1 MSLSARGPVPILFAH
16 YGDDGIRGSERVLLD
31 ILAHLNRERYTPLLW
46 CNREVMAEAARSL
59 DVETRVTP
67 MPILAGWS
75 APRFEVGEHIR
86 LRREAREFIVT
97 RGVRVVHAN
106 SGAPNQWLV
115 PATRG
120 LHVGYLTHL
129 HAHYVLRDRCTM
141 LLHQASIIA
150 GCSRGVL
157 EPFAA
162 DGVEEDRLHVVPNG
176 VDVERVLQGD
186 ASRLRAELGIPQ
198 SRTVVTAA
206 GALIP
211 LKGFDVLIRAM
222 GMLKARDEEVTL
234 LLLGAGPEE
243 GALRRLAAEC
253 DVAGDVHFLG
263 ARADLGAIF
272 RDATDIVAVP
282 SRQEAFGLTIAE
294 AAMFGVPAVAS
305 DIPGLRETV
314 SGGHVGGLLVQSG
327 APGELAD
334 AISELSRKPA
344 MRRWMGEE
352 ARAHALRNFTVQ
364 AMVAR
369 MDALYASLVESP
381 VQPRS
386 ALTRGARWQPWR
398 KLGRQWVQN
407 RLRRAERA

>member
-1 MSLSARGPVPILFAH
+1 MTHPARGPVPIFFAH

-31 ILAHLNRERYTPLLW
+31 ILAHLDRARYLPLLW
-46 CNREVMAEAARSL
+46 CNRDVMADAARSL

-67 MPILAGWS
+67 MPILGGWS
-75 APRFEVGEHIR
+75 APRFELGEHMR
-86 LRREAREFIVT
+86 LRREARDFIQR
-97 RGVRVVHAN
+97 RGIRVVHAN

-129 HAHYVLRDRCTM
+129 HAHYVLRDRCTL
-141 LLHQASIIA
+141 LLHQAYAIA

-157 EPFAA
+157 EPFEA
-162 DGVEEDRLHVVPNG
+162 DGVDGERLHVVPNG
-176 VDVERVLQGD
+176 VDVARILRGD
-186 ASRLRAELGIPQ
+186 ASSLRAELGIPQ

-222 GMLKARDEEVTL
+222 GMLKARGEEIAL
-234 LLLGAGPEE
+234 LLIGSGPEE
-243 GALRRLAAEC
+243 AVLRQLASDC
-253 DVAGDVHFLG
+253 DVADDVHFLG

-272 RDATDIVAVP
+272 RDATDVVVVP
-282 SRQEAFGLTIAE
+282 SRQEAFGLTVAE

-305 DIPGLRETV
+305 DVPGLRETV
-314 SGGHVGGLLVQSG
+314 CAGHVGGLLVWPG
-327 APGELAD
+327 AAGELAD

-352 ARAHALRNFTVQ
+352 ARAHAIRNFTVET
-364 AMVAR
+364 MVLR
-369 MDALYASLVESP
+369 MDALYASLVESHL
-381 VQPRS
+381 QQRSGLPRS
-386 ALTRGARWQPWR
+386 VRWHPWR